1 MEEYLNARVYGP
13 DSGIYQLF
21 ELPHHFQSHSC
32 FVMKLSFPGREHVR
46 FNPAHGERRV
56 MEGAVARQQCNH
68 TQQYLSANAQE
79 ARMLFRPTQSELQAT
94 ARLGC
99 ATAYGQATAGQA
111 TTTANDRAPRAP
123 HEPRVRATPAE
134 ELAELHRRAADAS
147 KPRSGTWAYRVL
159 GVMRDA
165 TEAVLK
171 QANFNPSLHTLIQ
184 P

>member
-56 MEGAVARQQCNH
+56 MEGAAARQQCNH

-99 ATAYGQATAGQA
+99 ATVDGQATAGQG
-111 TTTANDRAPRAP
+111 TTAANGRAPTAP
-123 HEPRVRATPAE
+123 HQPRVRATPAE
-134 ELAELHRRAADAS
+134 ELAELQRRATEAS
-147 KPRSGTWAYRVL
+147 KPHRGAWAYRVL

-165 TEAVLK
+165 SGAVLK
-171 QANFNPSLHTLIQ
+171 QANPDRHPNHIEP
-184 P
+184 